1 MKLSEAIERFIDLK
15 IEGEPKTSDW
25 CSLDESHRRRL
36 EYYAE
41 LEQLRH
47 QIDKV
52 LETHHG

>member
-52 LETHHG
+52 LEKQP